1 MDMLERL
8 RTFLEQYGWQY
19 EQPGE
24 GLIVTGF
31 RGRTGVFRLFV
42 QVTEGWVIVAIA
54 PFVPQPEPEC
64 AGRLHRA
71 LLRLNYEMNLV
82 KVGLDADEDV
92 VLMAEL
98 PAEDLRYEDMARA
111 LDAITFSAD
120 SLYLPLANLATD
132 PNYIFPDDIAAL
144 WVSPEAGVET
154 TG

>member
-1 MDMLERL
+1 MDISEKL

-19 EQPGE
+19 EQPGKE
-24 GLIVTGF
+24 LIVTGF
-31 RGRTGVFRLFV
+31 RGRSGVFRLFI
-42 QVTEGWVIVAIA
+42 QMSEAWVIMAIA
-54 PFVPQPEPEC
+54 PFIPRPEPAC
-64 AGRLHRA
+64 VGRLHQA

-98 PAEDLRYEDMARA
+98 PAENLRYEDVARA

-132 PNYIFPDDIAAL
+132 PKYVFSGDVAAL
-144 WVSPEAGVET
+144 WASPE
-154 TG
+154 TGPDVTR